1 MYVFLLFPSAV
12 GSYHGINPGV
22 VFHYLSLVILSI
34 FILEFLLKLI
44 AFRMKFFTHRFEVRM
59 YGSRGN
65 YVLMQSSY
73 FASFERSWLEVV
85 RSWAEF
91 LSKLARSSFEDGP
104 KLTRIRSKFVQS

>member
-44 AFRMKFFTHRFEVRM
+44 AFRIKFFTQKFEVYTYAWR
-59 YGSRGN
+59 YCRE
-65 YVLMQSSY
+65 SY
-73 FASFERSWLEVV
+73 YTGML
-85 RSWAEF
+85 
-91 LSKLARSSFEDGP
+91 
-104 KLTRIRSKFVQS
+104 